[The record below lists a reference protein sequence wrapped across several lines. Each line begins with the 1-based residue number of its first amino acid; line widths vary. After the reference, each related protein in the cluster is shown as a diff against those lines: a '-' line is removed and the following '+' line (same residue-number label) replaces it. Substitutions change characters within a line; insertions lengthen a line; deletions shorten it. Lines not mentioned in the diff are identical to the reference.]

1 MQCRNRHFI
10 ANECESSLERGP
22 VSENWIFYISYEYN
36 VGRIEINENIILL
49 IYSFNTKIYKI
60 YKLHKISILCLNI
73 SHTSYAYR
81 QTILLLYTLYIYP
94 Y

>member
-36 VGRIEINENIILL
+36 VGRIEINENTILL
-49 IYSFNTKIYKI
+49 IQLEY
-60 YKLHKISILCLNI
+60 
-73 SHTSYAYR
+73 
-81 QTILLLYTLYIYP
+81 
-94 Y
+94 